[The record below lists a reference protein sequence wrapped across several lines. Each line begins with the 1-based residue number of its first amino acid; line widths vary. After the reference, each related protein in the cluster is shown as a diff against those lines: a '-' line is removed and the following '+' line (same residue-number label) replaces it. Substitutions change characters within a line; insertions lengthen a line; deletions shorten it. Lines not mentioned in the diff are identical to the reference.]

1 MRPTEVAPLLKHTG
15 RQPGSL
21 KRIGEKKFFSKIFKT
36 FAFKD
41 WLVKMG
47 QW

>member
-21 KRIGEKKFFSKIFKT
+21 KRIGGKKFFSKIFKT
-36 FAFKD
+36 FTFKD